1 MLFFIKIIHL
11 NDIPLS
17 SFQKKK
23 KKKQLNLHYLF
34 KKNAKKLN

>member
-23 KKKQLNLHYLF
+23 KKKTIKSTLPI
-34 KKNAKKLN
+34 